1 MCVTAQNEKGTLSA
15 TPTFKIIACVMYGLA
30 SSLRCN
36 ICFLVYLAEKVIS
49 IYIIFALESKWMPWS
64 GKGLGLWGCKD
75 SVRHFITSQIGQPA
89 TSRHLRHAFQNL
101 HLVFQCF
108 PLKQWMVRNGW
119 LQSCPGS
126 FPRTRVCWPWSSDSC
141 GVSLTV
147 AVNWCNTWYVGN
159 TCSSPASRTQT
170 PQVAG
175 SSRRLGFHQGKKI
188 EILNPTSIHS
198 SVCLPW
204 LKEIEFHNAP
214 QCSSILYLF
223 CCHAAVVTRRIWS
236 CSS

>member
-1 MCVTAQNEKGTLSA
+1 
-15 TPTFKIIACVMYGLA
+15 
-30 SSLRCN
+30 
-36 ICFLVYLAEKVIS
+36 
-49 IYIIFALESKWMPWS
+49 MPWS

-75 SVRHFITSQIGQPA
+75 SVRHFITSQIGQPT

-108 PLKQWMVRNGW
+108 PLKQWMVGEKLRNGW
-119 LQSCPGS
+119 LQSFPGS

-147 AVNWCNTWYVGN
+147 AVNWCSTWYVGN
-159 TCSSPASRTQT
+159 TCSSAASRTQT

-175 SSRRLGFHQGKKI
+175 SSRPLTFHQGKKK
-188 EILNPTSIHS
+188 EISNPTSIHS